1 MILAYHDEDGIHY
14 IESKIVNALTTYSRN
29 TFSMKAFFRLIADLA
44 WSLVWLFV
52 LLIIGFF
59 ILSWLSNNMGGNFV
73 GSGASWVEQHAQ
85 PGY

>member
-1 MILAYHDEDGIHY
+1 MILAYHDDEGIHY
-14 IESKIVNALTTYSRN
+14 IESKIVVALQSHPRN
-29 TFSMKAFFRLIADLA
+29 IYSMKAFFRLIADLA

-59 ILSWLSNNMGGNFV
+59 ILSWLSNNMGGNLV

-85 PGY
+85 AGY